1 MSAAQTYADQC
12 AVAVDSFIQLVA
24 ALDDTQLQAI
34 TPGSGWP
41 ALLTANHVAIALR
54 VNGSWV
60 RRVANGEAVTATRD
74 QIDEGNARMA
84 SEPTPPTREAVLTQL
99 REHRAKLVQTIADLT
114 DEQLATSAHFGP
126 ANNMMTAE
134 QVIRLVVL
142 PHIAEH
148 TADLRTVAI

>member
-12 AVAVDSFIQLVA
+12 AAAADAFIQIVA
-24 ALDDTQLQAI
+24 AMDDSQLQAI

-41 ALLTANHVAIALR
+41 ALLTANHVAIAMR

-74 QIDEGNARMA
+74 QIDAGNARMV
-84 SEPTPPTREAVLTQL
+84 SEPTTPSREEVLTQL
-99 REHRAKLVQTIADLT
+99 RENRAKLVQIIAGLT

-126 ANNMMTAE
+126 DNNTMTAE
-134 QVIRLVVL
+134 QVVRLVVL

-148 TADLRTVAI
+148 TADLRTVAS